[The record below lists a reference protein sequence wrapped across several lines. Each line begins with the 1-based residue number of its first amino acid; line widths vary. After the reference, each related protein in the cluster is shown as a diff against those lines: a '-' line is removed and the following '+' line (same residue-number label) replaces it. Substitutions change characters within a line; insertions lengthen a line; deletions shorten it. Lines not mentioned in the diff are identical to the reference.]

1 MNLGKLQSK
10 FRGSRVFDLSMVK
23 ALQVQYST
31 GSGQAYHLKNYSPR
45 SRILCKESLRLDVN
59 VILPGNNV
67 SILGGLDTDLT
78 AGHV

>member
-31 GSGQAYHLKNYSPR
+31 GSGRAYHFENFSPR
-45 SRILCKESLRLDVN
+45 SLILCKESLRVDAFF
-59 VILPGNNV
+59 PEA
-67 SILGGLDTDLT
+67 TT
-78 AGHV
+78 AMYVC